1 MQKKAD
7 IAREYVRKFPDAPTL
22 TLTKKCYKKHGA
34 LWASLESC
42 RCTFRYVRGNM
53 GKHKRSKVTHAGYT
67 DTMRPN
73 GTAGTAF
80 AAIPAGMTD
89 IIDFKPYVVDEP
101 GRYLILSDIHIP
113 YHDRDALILALESVS
128 DPAGIILNGD
138 IMDHFALSQW
148 DKDPRRKD
156 FAAELRTTRQILG
169 IIRDAFPAASIVY
182 KMGNHE
188 ERYERYMELKAPELL
203 DVAAFDLAA
212 VLKLDELGITLVRDK
227 RPIKLGK
234 LYILHGQEYQRGF
247 ISPVN
252 PARGLFLRAK
262 ENCLCGHSHQTSHH
276 SENTLSDRHI
286 ACWSTGCLCDLHPKY
301 AVLNRWNLG
310 FATALIDKKGAFSIN
325 NQRIIGGQVWS

>member
-67 DTMRPN
+67 DTLRPN
-73 GTAGTAF
+73 GTAGTTF

-89 IIDFKPYVVDEP
+89 IIDFKPYIVDEP

-234 LYILHGQEYQRGF
+234 LNVIHGHEYRF
-247 ISPVN
+247 SISNPVN
-252 PARGLFLRAK
+252 PARGLFLRSKALA
-262 ENCLCGHSHQTSHH
+262 LCGHFHQSSNH
-276 SENTLSDRHI
+276 SENTLDDKQLV
-286 ACWSTGCLCDLHPKY
+286 CYSTGALCDLHPKY
-301 AVLNRWNLG
+301 AVLNKWNLG
-310 FATALIDKKGAFSIN
+310 FAIVDLTPDKAFTVHNKRIIN
-325 NQRIIGGQVWS
+325 NHIY

>member
-1 MQKKAD
+1 MKNNAD

-22 TLTKKCYKKHGA
+22 TLTKKCYKENGA
-34 LWASLESC
+34 LWPTLEAC
-42 RCTFRYVRGNM
+42 RSTFRYVRGNM
-53 GKHKRSKVTHAGYT
+53 GKHKRSKVTRAGHA
-67 DTMRPN
+67 DTLRPN
-73 GTAGTAF
+73 GAAGTTF

-89 IIDFKPYVVDEP
+89 IADFKPYVVDEP

-128 DPAGIILNGD
+128 DPAGVILNGD
-138 IMDHFALSQW
+138 IMDHFSLSQW

-156 FAAELRTTRQILG
+156 FAAELRTTHQILG

-212 VLKLDELGITLVRDK
+212 VLELDDLGITLVRDK

-234 LYILHGQEYQRGF
+234 LNVIHGHEYRF
-247 ISPVN
+247 SISNPVN
-252 PARGLFLRAK
+252 PARGLFLRSKALA
-262 ENCLCGHSHQTSHH
+262 LCGHFHQSAQH
-276 SENTLSDRHI
+276 SENTLDDKQLV
-286 ACWSTGCLCDLHPKY
+286 CYSTGALCDLHPKWM
-301 AVLNRWNLG
+301 VLNKWNLG
-310 FATALIDKKGAFSIN
+310 FAIVDLAVGGAFTVHNKRIIN
-325 NQRIIGGQVWS
+325 NHMY